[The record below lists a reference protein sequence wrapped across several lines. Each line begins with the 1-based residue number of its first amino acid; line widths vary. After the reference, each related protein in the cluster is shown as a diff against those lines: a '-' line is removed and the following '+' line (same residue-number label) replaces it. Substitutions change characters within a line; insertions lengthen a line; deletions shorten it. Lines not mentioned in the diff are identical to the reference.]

1 MEEMES
7 KLGAI
12 LNNPDM
18 MQKIMTLAQSFSQTG
33 SAKQDSAAGKVAEP
47 SAPVKQEF
55 PQFPE
60 LDISMLQKV
69 SSFARQSNID
79 NKQQALL
86 QALNPYLSSQRIT
99 KLEKAMRAAKMASLA
114 SVFFGKTLSNS
125 GR

>member
-18 MQKIMTLAQSFSQTG
+18 MQKIMALAQSFSQTG
-33 SAKQDSAAGKVAEP
+33 PAKQDSAASKATEP
-47 SAPVKQEF
+47 SAPTKQEF
-55 PQFPE
+55 PAFPE

-99 KLEKAMRAAKMASLA
+99 KLEKAMRAAKMASMA

>member
-33 SAKQDSAAGKVAEP
+33 SAKQDSTAGKVTEP